1 MMRAMRSRI
10 SWLMV
15 FTVWQPAPESFEA
28 RAMPAKDGL
37 RLNHLGHAEQAR
49 PEPGHPPAA
58 ELCLILCTNL
68 AVSHTS
74 NISRGPC
81 DGPTWFTSKCLL
93 SASWSVVY
101 PTEQGLIQNAYTGP
115 GPKNTRWWQNRN
127 HRVVVSWPVVKA
139 PGAAQGLWY
148 RLP

>member
-74 NISRGPC
+74 NISRGQ
-81 DGPTWFTSKCLL
+81 
-93 SASWSVVY
+93 SA
-101 PTEQGLIQNAYTGP
+101 TDELA
-115 GPKNTRWWQNRN
+115 
-127 HRVVVSWPVVKA
+127 
-139 PGAAQGLWY
+139 
-148 RLP
+148 